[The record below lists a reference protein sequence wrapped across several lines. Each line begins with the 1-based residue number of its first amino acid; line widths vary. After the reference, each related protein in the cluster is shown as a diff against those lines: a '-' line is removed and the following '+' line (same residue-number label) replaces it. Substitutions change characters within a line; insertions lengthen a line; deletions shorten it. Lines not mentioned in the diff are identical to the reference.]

1 MTGDPLERR
10 TSGLRVAETEAER
23 IACYA
28 LRYRVFIEELGFDIP
43 TADHE
48 RKLEHTPE
56 DSSAAQL
63 YVSIGAEVIATMRLH
78 HGSSSD
84 LLPHFREGFE
94 LLHRLLPDTP
104 IHQMVSIG
112 RLAVDP
118 RHRGGSAIAPLFQG
132 VVRVLEERHPTT
144 SLAFIFAVDEPKRI
158 ALFQLLGFQPL
169 YQHLGFQSGGP
180 EMQIRV
186 DIGVC
191 VPLIKR
197 ILIAEARKAAAK
209 TI

>member
-1 MTGDPLERR
+1 MTGDPLEQRP
-10 TSGLRVAETEAER
+10 SGLRIAETEAER
-23 IACYA
+23 DACYA
-28 LRYRVFIEELGFDIP
+28 LRYRVFIEELGYDIA
-43 TADHE
+43 TADHQ
-48 RKLEHTPE
+48 RKLERTPE

-63 YVSIGAEVIATMRLH
+63 YVGIGAEVIATMRLH

-104 IHQMVSIG
+104 IDQMVSIG
-112 RLAVDP
+112 RLAVD
-118 RHRGGSAIAPLFQG
+118 RRYRGGSAIAPLFQG
-132 VVRVLEERHPTT
+132 AIRFLEERHPAT
-144 SLAFIFAVDEPKRI
+144 SLAFIFAVDEPRRI
-158 ALFQLLGFQPL
+158 ALYQLLGFRSL
-169 YQHLGFQSGGP
+169 YQHLGIQSVGP
-180 EMQIRV
+180 ELQLRL

-197 ILIAEARKAAAK
+197 ILLAEAPKAAAK